1 MVSLMAIHQHVISQ
15 GPGKGCGALFS
26 TLFNIPIK
34 SHEILCQQGQDP
46 RSPPPRQGARGQP
59 AQLPT
64 AGAEGPAG
72 ALLLG
77 AFPFVFAPYLSQ
89 QILVHGSMPEPGC
102 RNY

>member
-1 MVSLMAIHQHVISQ
+1 MSLRMVSLMAIHHHVISQ

-26 TLFNIPIK
+26 TVFNIPIN
-34 SHEILCQQGQDP
+34 SREILRQQGQDP
-46 RSPPPRQGARGQP
+46 RSPIHGREHGGQS

-77 AFPFVFAPYLSQ
+77 AFPFVFALYLSQ
-89 QILVHGSMPEPGC
+89 QILVHG
-102 RNY
+102 